1 MTGKDGKD
9 LSYKYEKA
17 NGVLTVTVEAD
28 YAVLTGSLAGINAL
42 SQQGIEE
49 LVFITNGATST
60 YQLTELLDMGSLSD
74 SYALTHDGATAT
86 LAVG

>member
-1 MTGKDGKD
+1 MTDKDGKD
-9 LSYKYEKA
+9 IDYKYEKN

-28 YAVLTGSLAGINAL
+28 YAVLTGSLAGINTL

-60 YQLTELLDMGSLSD
+60 YKLAELLDMGGLSD
-74 SYALTHDGATAT
+74 SYTLTHDGKTAT
-86 LAVG
+86 LDIL

>member
-1 MTGKDGKD
+1 MTDKDGKD
-9 LSYKYEKA
+9 LAYKYEKN

-60 YQLTELLDMGSLSD
+60 YTLAELLDMGNLSD
-74 SYALTHDGATAT
+74 SYALTHDGKTAT
-86 LAVG
+86 LDIL